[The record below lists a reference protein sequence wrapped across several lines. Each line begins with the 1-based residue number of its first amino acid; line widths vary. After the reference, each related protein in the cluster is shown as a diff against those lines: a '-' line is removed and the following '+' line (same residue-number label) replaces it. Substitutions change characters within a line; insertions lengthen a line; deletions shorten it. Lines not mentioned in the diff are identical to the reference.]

1 MTTLLHNIG
10 ELVTNDPAW
19 GDRFGILNDAAIEWS
34 EGVVTWVGLDTDAEA
49 RVNSGTEVLD
59 AEGRAVIPGFVD
71 SHTHL
76 ASAGERSLE
85 FAARMAGEPY
95 TAGGIATTVA
105 ATRAASDDELR
116 ELIDARLAEMRAM
129 GTTTVEIKTGYGLT
143 VEHEER
149 LARIAREFTDHV
161 TFLGA
166 HVVPAEFAGRADAYV
181 DLVCGEML
189 DAVAPFVTAIDV
201 FREDGAFTVEQS
213 QRILE
218 AGAARGLRTH
228 IHAAQLGPS
237 TSVQMAIES
246 GVASI
251 DHGTFVTDVDVHALN
266 KSGAVLT
273 LLPGS
278 DFSTRQPYPDAR
290 RFIDAGVTVALATN
304 CNPGSSYTTSMAFCI
319 AIAVRE
325 MGMTPSEALWSATAG
340 GAQSLGLATA
350 GNLAVGS
357 LAHVVELDAPNHI
370 HLAYRPG
377 VNLVRRV
384 WS

>member
-1 MTTLLHNIG
+1 MTTLLRNIG
-10 ELVTNDPAW
+10 ELITNDPTL
-19 GDRFGILNDAAIEWS
+19 GDRYGILNDAAIEWA
-34 EGVVTWVGLDTDAEA
+34 GGMVTWVGVDSDAGS
-49 RVNSGTEVLD
+49 RVNSSTEVLD

-76 ASAGERSLE
+76 AFAGERSME
-85 FAARMAGEPY
+85 FAARMAGESY
-95 TAGGIATTVA
+95 SAGGIATTVA
-105 ATRAASDDELR
+105 ATREASDDALR
-116 ELIDARLAEMRAM
+116 ENIRARVAEMRAQ

-143 VEHEER
+143 VEHEVR
-149 LARIAREFTDHV
+149 LAKIAREFTDHV

-166 HVVPAEFAGRADAYV
+166 HVVPAEFSGRTDDYV
-181 DLVCGEML
+181 DVVCGDML
-189 DAVAPFVTAIDV
+189 DAVAPFVTGIDV
-201 FREDGAFTVEQS
+201 FCEDGAFSVDQS
-213 QRILE
+213 RRILE
-218 AGAARGLRTH
+218 AGSARGLRTH

-237 TSVQMAIES
+237 TAVQMAIES
-246 GVASI
+246 KVASV
-251 DHGTFVTDVDVHALN
+251 DHGTFVTDVDVHALC

-290 RFIDAGVTVALATN
+290 RLIDAGVTVAIATN
-304 CNPGSSYTTSMAFCI
+304 CNPGSSYTSSMAFCI
-319 AIAVRE
+319 AIAVRD
-325 MGMTPSEALWSATAG
+325 MGMTPSEALWSSTAG
-340 GAQSLGLATA
+340 GAQSLGLHEV

-357 LAHVVELDAPNHI
+357 RAHVVELDAPNHI

>member
-1 MTTLLHNIG
+1 MTTLLRNIG
-10 ELVTNDPAW
+10 ELVTNDPEW
-19 GDRFGILNDAAIEWS
+19 GDHYGILNEAAIEWVD
-34 EGVVTWVGLDTDAEA
+34 GIVTWVGLDTDAA
-49 RVNSGTEVLD
+49 SRVNTSTEVLD
-59 AEGRAVIPGFVD
+59 AGGRAVIPGFVD

-76 ASAGERSLE
+76 AFAGERSLE
-85 FAARMAGEPY
+85 FAARMVGGSY
-95 TAGGIATTVA
+95 SAGGITTTVA
-105 ATRAASDDELR
+105 ATREASDAELR
-116 ELIDARLAEMRAM
+116 ELIRGRIAEMRAQ

-143 VEHEER
+143 VEHEVR

-166 HVVPAEFAGRADAYV
+166 HVVPAEYLGRTDDYV
-181 DLVCGEML
+181 DLVCGDML
-189 DAVAPFVTAIDV
+189 DAVLPFVTAIDV
-201 FREDGAFTVEQS
+201 FCEDGAFSVDQS
-213 QRILE
+213 RRILD
-218 AGAARGLRTH
+218 AGATRGLRTH

-237 TSVQMAIES
+237 TSVLMAIES
-246 GVASI
+246 EVASI

-325 MGMTPSEALWSATAG
+325 MGMTPSEALWSATVG
-340 GAQSLGLATA
+340 GAQSLGIPTA

-377 VNLVRRV
+377 VNLARRV
-384 WS
+384 WI

>member
-1 MTTLLHNIG
+1 MTTLLRNIG
-10 ELVTNDPAW
+10 ELVTNDPTR
-19 GDRFGILNDAAIEWS
+19 GDRYGILNNAALEFDNERI
-34 EGVVTWVGLDTDAEA
+34 TWVGLDSDADQ
-49 RVNSGTEVLD
+49 RFVRTEFCVD
-59 AEGRAVIPGFVD
+59 VQGRCVIPGFVD

-76 ASAGERSLE
+76 AFAGERSAE
-85 FAARMAGEPY
+85 FEARMAGTGY
-95 TAGGIATTVA
+95 SAGGIATTVA
-105 ATRAASDDELR
+105 ATRAATDDELR
-116 ELIDARLAEMRAM
+116 NLIRDRITEMRAQ

-143 VEHEER
+143 IEQEVR

-166 HVVPAEFAGRADAYV
+166 HVVPAEYLGRTDDYV
-181 DLVCGEML
+181 DLVCGDML

-201 FREDGAFTVEQS
+201 FCEDGAFSVDQS
-213 QRILE
+213 RRILA
-218 AGAARGLRTH
+218 AGSERGLRTH

-304 CNPGSSYTTSMAFCI
+304 CNPGSSYTSSMAFCI

-325 MGMTPSEALWSATAG
+325 MGMTPAEALWSATAG
-340 GAQSLGLATA
+340 GAQSLGLATV

>member
-1 MTTLLHNIG
+1 MTTLLRNIG
-10 ELVTNDPAW
+10 ELVTNDPTR
-19 GDRFGILNDAAIEWS
+19 GDRYGILNGAAIEWVD
-34 EGVVTWVGLDTDAEA
+34 GIVTWVGLETDAQS
-49 RVNSGTEVLD
+49 RVSSTTEVLD

-76 ASAGERSLE
+76 AFAGERSLE
-85 FAARMAGEPY
+85 FAARMAGESY
-95 TAGGIATTVA
+95 SAGGITTTVA
-105 ATRAASDDELR
+105 ATREASDDELR
-116 ELIDARLAEMRAM
+116 ELIRGRVAEMRAQ

-143 VEHEER
+143 VEHEVR

-166 HVVPAEFAGRADAYV
+166 HVVPAEYLGRTSDYV

-189 DAVAPFVTAIDV
+189 DAVSPFVTAIDV
-201 FREDGAFTVEQS
+201 FCEDGAFSVDQS
-213 QRILE
+213 RQILG
-218 AGAARGLRTH
+218 AGANRGLRTR

-246 GVASI
+246 EVTSI

-266 KSGAVLT
+266 KSGTVLT

-304 CNPGSSYTTSMAFCI
+304 CNPGSSYTSSMAVCI

-340 GAQSLGLATA
+340 GAQSLGLATV
-350 GNLAVGS
+350 GSVAVGS